1 MIFEQIKKDIITAM
15 KERRLTD
22 LSVLKMLSNE
32 LNKKAKDL
40 RIEVLDDTNS
50 VQIIQKFIKSLEE
63 EKNAY
68 STAGRVE
75 KATELEAQINLV
87 KVYLPKMMSED
98 EIRNEISKL
107 EDKSIPSVM
116 KYFKTNFTG
125 KVDMGLV
132 SKIARE

>member
-75 KATELEAQINLV
+75 KAAELEAQINLV

-98 EIRNEISKL
+98 EIRSEISKL
-107 EDKSIPSVM
+107 EDKSIPSIM

>member
-40 RIEVLDDTNS
+40 RIEVLDDANS

-75 KATELEAQINLV
+75 KAAELEAQINLV

-98 EIRNEISKL
+98 EIRSEISKL

-116 KYFKTNFTG
+116 KYFKTNFAG

>member
-40 RIEVLDDTNS
+40 RIEFLDDANS

-75 KATELEAQINLV
+75 KAAELETQINLV

-98 EIRNEISKL
+98 EIRSEISKL

>member
-1 MIFEQIKKDIITAM
+1 MIFAQIKKDTITAM

-40 RIEVLDDTNS
+40 RIEVLDDANS
-50 VQIIQKFIKSLEE
+50 IQIIQKFIKSLEDE
-63 EKNAY
+63 NNAY

-98 EIRNEISKL
+98 EIRSEISKL
-107 EDKSIPSVM
+107 EDKSIP
-116 KYFKTNFTG
+116 
-125 KVDMGLV
+125 
-132 SKIARE
+132 

>member
-40 RIEVLDDTNS
+40 RIEVLDDANS
-50 VQIIQKFIKSLEE
+50 IQIIQKFIKSLEE

-98 EIRNEISKL
+98 EIRSEISKL

-116 KYFKTNFTG
+116 KYFKTNFAG
-125 KVDMGLV
+125 KADMGLV

>member
-1 MIFEQIKKDIITAM
+1 MIFEQIKKDIIAAM

-40 RIEVLDDTNS
+40 RIEVLDDANS
-50 VQIIQKFIKSLEE
+50 IQIIQKFIKSLEE

-98 EIRNEISKL
+98 EIRSEISKL
-107 EDKSIPSVM
+107 EDKSIPSIM

>member
-22 LSVLKMLSNE
+22 LSVFKMLSNE

-40 RIEVLDDTNS
+40 RFEVLDDTNS

-75 KATELEAQINLV
+75 KAAELEAQINLV

-98 EIRNEISKL
+98 EIRSEISKL
-107 EDKSIPSVM
+107 EDKSIPSIM

-125 KVDMGLV
+125 IVDMGLV

>member
-40 RIEVLDDTNS
+40 RIEVLDDANS
-50 VQIIQKFIKSLEE
+50 AQIIQKFIKSLEE

-98 EIRNEISKL
+98 EIRSEISKL

-116 KYFKTNFTG
+116 KHFKTNFTG

>member
-40 RIEVLDDTNS
+40 RIEVLDDAS
-50 VQIIQKFIKSLEE
+50 SIQIIQKFIKSLEE

-75 KATELEAQINLV
+75 KSAELEAQINLV

-98 EIRNEISKL
+98 EIRSEISKL